1 MRAVNGA
8 RQDDWPHR
16 EKHRAVSDSS
26 GGREIVRRGGGGI
39 ALACCQCA
47 FFLGIM
53 MMRLL
58 SVRVR
63 FDACVFDIYSLAL
76 FRYLERGTKGS
87 RVRSS
92 AGYWCVRS

>member
-1 MRAVNGA
+1 MF
-8 RQDDWPHR
+8 D
-16 EKHRAVSDSS
+16 
-26 GGREIVRRGGGGI
+26 GGGGI

-92 AGYWCVRS
+92 AGIGVCGLEDARRPTMYHSVNMSGACGKKNRGDEKM